1 MARSIWIAQLRI
13 SDATAYKLRSV
24 HQFDPDEIRQEI
36 QAVPGLT
43 YSSHVHPEYGW
54 RALLFITI
62 RYQRVLVVLFPTD
75 DPEVW
80 NLGSAYRV

>member
-1 MARSIWIAQLRI
+1 MLRI
-13 SDATAYKLRSV
+13 SDATAQKISSLHGLDVQEVR
-24 HQFDPDEIRQEI
+24 REI

-43 YSSHVHPEYGW
+43 YSSDVHPEYGF
-54 RALLFITI
+54 RAMIMVTI
-62 RYQRVLVVLFPTD
+62 GNHRVLTVLFPTD

>member
-1 MARSIWIAQLRI
+1 MGGYAAHQRCDGAKNFIAHGLDVQ
-13 SDATAYKLRSV
+13 
-24 HQFDPDEIRQEI
+24 EIRREI

-43 YSSHVHPEYGW
+43 YSSHVHPEYGF
-54 RALLFITI
+54 RALILVKI
-62 RYQRVLVVLFPTD
+62 RADKVLAVLFPTD